1 MLSKEIQ
8 FATTCQKRQ
17 VVAYLKKDKYD
28 VYLSGLLIKI
38 NASFEWVMTFKTI
51 MQNDL

>member
-8 FATTCQKRQ
+8 FTTTCQKRQ
-17 VVAYLKKDKYD
+17 VVAYLKNGKYD

-38 NASFEWVMTFKTI
+38 NASFQWVMSFKTI
-51 MQNDL
+51 LENNF